1 MVLSNMTDLDVDDSL
16 TKLNTQLNKSMVL
29 MDATESEIPQSKSN
43 KSITINPN
51 IQPASPHVNSPIVK
65 KSILKKAEKK
75 NVIEAEQHIENN
87 KETRDEISSNRA
99 SMNVTS
105 TRPRTIS
112 DLVQQEDLIM
122 ETTNTTLS
130 LDDLSDSEDI
140 WIMDIPGTIDPNEL
154 KGQMLIFGEKSKF
167 KIKEEKYCAVSHKV
181 KCNVTCVLHTGKVKS
196 RYKTVNMKPAGTITF
211 RRKLSSILK
220 TKPMQME
227 KCSVP
232 FPKNLRTRHPL
243 FGVNYKGNVEKV

>member
-1 MVLSNMTDLDVDDSL
+1 MTDLDADDSL

-29 MDATESEIPQSKSN
+29 MDATETEIPQSKSN

-75 NVIEAEQHIENN
+75 NVIEVEQHIENN
-87 KETRDEISSNRA
+87 KETRNEITGNRA
-99 SMNVTS
+99 SMNATS
-105 TRPRTIS
+105 TTRPRTIS

-122 ETTNTTLS
+122 ETTDTTLS

-167 KIKEEKYCAVSHKV
+167 KIKEEKYCAVHHEV
-181 KCNVTCVLHTGKVKS
+181 KCNITCVLH
-196 RYKTVNMKPAGTITF
+196 TVNMKPAGTITI
-211 RRKLSSILK
+211 RRKLSSISK
-220 TKPMQME
+220 TKPMQIE
-227 KCSVP
+227 NCSVP

>member
-1 MVLSNMTDLDVDDSL
+1 MTDLDADDSL

-29 MDATESEIPQSKSN
+29 MDATETEIPQSKSN

-75 NVIEAEQHIENN
+75 NVIEVEQHIENN
-87 KETRDEISSNRA
+87 KETRNEITGNRA
-99 SMNVTS
+99 SMNATS
-105 TRPRTIS
+105 TTRPRTIS

-122 ETTNTTLS
+122 ETTDTTLS

-167 KIKEEKYCAVSHKV
+167 KIKEEKYCAVHHEV
-181 KCNVTCVLHTGKVKS
+181 KCNITCVLHTGKVKS
-196 RYKTVNMKPAGTITF
+196 QYKTVNMKPAGTITI
-211 RRKLSSILK
+211 RRKLSSISK
-220 TKPMQME
+220 TKPMQIE
-227 KCSVP
+227 NCSVP